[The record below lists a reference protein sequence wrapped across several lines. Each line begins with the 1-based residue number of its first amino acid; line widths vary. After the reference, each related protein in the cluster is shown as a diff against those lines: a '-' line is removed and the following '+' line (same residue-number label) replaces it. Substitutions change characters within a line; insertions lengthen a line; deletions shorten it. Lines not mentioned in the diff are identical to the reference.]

1 MGPRMGHGGP
11 FGGGPTTNR
20 RYNLTLSVQAMNIL
34 NHVNYG
40 NPVSNLSSP
49 YFGAPK
55 TLAGGPFGTNVA
67 VRRLFMQAQFA
78 F

>member
-1 MGPRMGHGGP
+1 
-11 FGGGPTTNR
+11 
-20 RYNLTLSVQAMNIL
+20 MNIF

-40 NPVSNLSSP
+40 NPVSNLSSQ

-55 TLAGGPFGTNVA
+55 TLAGGPFGSNVA
-67 VRRLFMQAQFA
+67 VRRLFLQAQFA